1 MRNSEVLREQ
11 NKLLN
16 EIDQLVLKKRVILK
30 ISKSKRIKGDI

>member
-16 EIDQLVLKKRVILK
+16 EIDQLVKKKVVLKLK
-30 ISKSKRIKGDI
+30 IKRIKGDK

>member
-16 EIDQLVLKKRVILK
+16 EIDQLVKKRVVLKLK
-30 ISKSKRIKGDI
+30 IKRIKGDK

>member
-16 EIDQLVLKKRVILK
+16 EIDQLVLKKGVILK
-30 ISKSKRIKGDI
+30 ISKRKRIKGDI